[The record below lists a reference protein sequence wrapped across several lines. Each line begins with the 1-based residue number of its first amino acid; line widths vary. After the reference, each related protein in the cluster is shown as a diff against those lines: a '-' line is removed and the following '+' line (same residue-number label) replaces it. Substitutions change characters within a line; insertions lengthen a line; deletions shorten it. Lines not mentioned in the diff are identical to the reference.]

1 MKPAGSD
8 KLIRSKS
15 PKIEEENGLFPEL
28 EDYMK
33 RTDRKVSNMIRKR
46 NLEIDVNQPSLFDAK
61 VAQLNLET

>member
-1 MKPAGSD
+1 MKRAQSPNPYDKRKMSMKQPGSD

-46 NLEIDVNQPSLFDAK
+46 NLEIDVN
-61 VAQLNLET
+61 